1 MVKMTDQNLEL
12 QQAYDF
18 CDESN
23 AVYKLLSSLSDSDYE
38 EKTQFKGWN
47 FNNVIGHLHVWNYAA
62 DLSLQDG
69 DDWKNF
75 ANSALEMLGK
85 GSTMNQFEE
94 TITKGIKGRELLD
107 TWKSYYEK
115 MTERFAAADP
125 KKRVKWMGPDMSA
138 RSSISAR
145 HMETW
150 AHAQELYDT
159 LGVDR
164 INEDRIKNIVI
175 IGNNTFKYCFTINKR
190 ELPEE
195 TPRLE
200 LTAPS
205 GEVWEFNNPSNKNI
219 ISGKA
224 EEFCQVVTQVRNIED
239 VNLNVSGDIANDWMS
254 IAQCF
259 AGGAE
264 TPPQPGTRKK
274 VTKQS

>member
-1 MVKMTDQNLEL
+1 
-12 QQAYDF
+12 
-18 CDESN
+18 
-23 AVYKLLSSLSDSDYE
+23 
-38 EKTQFKGWN
+38 
-47 FNNVIGHLHVWNYAA
+47 
-62 DLSLQDG
+62 
-69 DDWKNF
+69 
-75 ANSALEMLGK
+75 MLGK

-94 TITKGIKGRELLD
+94 TITEGLKGRELLD
-107 TWKSYYEK
+107 TGKSYYEK
-115 MTERFAAADP
+115 RTERFASADP

-175 IGNNTFKYCFTINKR
+175 IGNNTFKYCFTINKK

-205 GEVWEFNNPSNKNI
+205 GEVWEFNNPTNENKI
-219 ISGKA
+219 TGKA